1 MKIFQFLV
9 RTFSCTLSHPR
20 LQSQSSYKDL
30 THNMPDKQAIWF
42 LSGTEEPQS
51 MAKPSSFRAK
61 APYHNLVYFLQAEKT
76 YHKCFG
82 VSGPCSIRLKY
93 PIQMGVPSPH
103 YFKDFTQ
110 LLDKTHSST
119 FTV

>member
-1 MKIFQFLV
+1 
-9 RTFSCTLSHPR
+9 
-20 LQSQSSYKDL
+20 
-30 THNMPDKQAIWF
+30 MPDKQAIRF

-51 MAKPSSFRAK
+51 VAKPSSFLTK

-82 VSGPCSIRLKY
+82 VSGPCSIWLKY
-93 PIQMGVPSPH
+93 PIQMGVLSHH
-103 YFKDFTQ
+103 YFKDFAQ

-119 FTV
+119 LTV